1 MEKDNRKYRI
11 CFIDYMWYVAE
22 IWHERE
28 RTNLNGRMLLF
39 WCWLFVLLIPLGVP
53 PILRLFGWMIGLAI
67 VIPLCF
73 LPDLFCKLRPDRGK
87 CSADVPPR
95 IYTLGMMKRQENKQ
109 RFYLWDYLWWMGEKL
124 EQARRTGRVDG
135 EMMLSIYI
143 FALLIFPM
151 MTVTIRLFPGVSALL
166 PCVVFSIVTFAV
178 MSLVSRIYKWRG
190 KAVMSHYA
198 KCRFNE
204 LLAVLLFFLAIAII
218 CFMMYLLDKK

>member
-1 MEKDNRKYRI
+1 MKN
-11 CFIDYMWYVAE
+11 
-22 IWHERE
+22 
-28 RTNLNGRMLLF
+28 NGR
-39 WCWLFVLLIPLGVP
+39 
-53 PILRLFGWMIGLAI
+53 
-67 VIPLCF
+67 
-73 LPDLFCKLRPDRGK
+73 
-87 CSADVPPR
+87 
-95 IYTLGMMKRQENKQ
+95 Q

-124 EQARRTGRVDG
+124 EQARRTSRVDG

>member
-73 LPDLFCKLRPDRGK
+73 LPDLFCKLRYTAGRREALREHYGK
-87 CSADVPPR
+87 
-95 IYTLGMMKRQENKQ
+95 MKHQENKQ

>member
-1 MEKDNRKYRI
+1 
-11 CFIDYMWYVAE
+11 
-22 IWHERE
+22 
-28 RTNLNGRMLLF
+28 
-39 WCWLFVLLIPLGVP
+39 
-53 PILRLFGWMIGLAI
+53 
-67 VIPLCF
+67 
-73 LPDLFCKLRPDRGK
+73 
-87 CSADVPPR
+87 
-95 IYTLGMMKRQENKQ
+95 MMKRQENKQ
-109 RFYLWDYLWWMGEKL
+109 RFYLWDYLWWMGEKWK
-124 EQARRTGRVDG
+124 QARRTGRVDG

-204 LLAVLLFFLAIAII
+204 LLAVLLFFLAMAI
-218 CFMMYLLDKK
+218 

>member
-1 MEKDNRKYRI
+1 MKN
-11 CFIDYMWYVAE
+11 
-22 IWHERE
+22 
-28 RTNLNGRMLLF
+28 NGR
-39 WCWLFVLLIPLGVP
+39 
-53 PILRLFGWMIGLAI
+53 
-67 VIPLCF
+67 
-73 LPDLFCKLRPDRGK
+73 
-87 CSADVPPR
+87 
-95 IYTLGMMKRQENKQ
+95 Q

-124 EQARRTGRVDG
+124 KQARRTGRVDG

-198 KCRFNE
+198 YIFRSIPVHFP
-204 LLAVLLFFLAIAII
+204 AA
-218 CFMMYLLDKK
+218 Y

>member
-1 MEKDNRKYRI
+1 MMKRQENKQRFYLWDYLWWMGEKLEQAR
-11 CFIDYMWYVAE
+11 
-22 IWHERE
+22 
-28 RTNLNGRMLLF
+28 RTGR
-39 WCWLFVLLIPLGVP
+39 V
-53 PILRLFGWMIGLAI
+53 
-67 VIPLCF
+67 
-73 LPDLFCKLRPDRGK
+73 DGK